1 MTVSEVPTVLR
12 REIEIGGRTLTIE
25 NGRMAR
31 LADGSA
37 LVQYG
42 GTTILA
48 TAVASKEANFD
59 RGYFPLFVE
68 YREKSYAAGKIPG
81 GFFKREGR
89 PSEGEVLAARQ
100 IDRPV
105 RPLFPDGYMH
115 EVQIIVTV
123 ISYDQENDP
132 DVLGLIGAS
141 TALAISEIPW
151 AGPVGAVR
159 VGRVDGEFIVNP
171 TMSQTQRG
179 DLELVVAG
187 TRDSIGMVEGG
198 ARECSE
204 ADLLTALR
212 IAHGEIVRLCDFQD
226 AIRQS
231 VGRPKR
237 TFEARRPEPDL
248 ERRVE
253 EIALEGVRQALR
265 IEDKEQRMEAMRL
278 IRADALER
286 LRAEVSVSAVA
297 GESAGP
303 AGLDARTVDSIV
315 ESLEKRV
322 MRTRILDEG
331 IRADGRGLTEI
342 RPITCEIGV
351 LPRTHGSALFTRGQ
365 TQSLGVV
372 TLGTSEDTQMI
383 DDLEEVWHKTFM
395 LHYNFPPFSVG
406 EVGRIGG
413 PGRREIGHGALAE
426 RALRPLV
433 PSQEAFPYTIR
444 IVSDILESNGS
455 SSMATVCSS
464 SLALMEAGVP
474 IPRHCGGVAMGLV
487 KEGDRV
493 AVLSDIMG
501 LEDHLG
507 DMDFKVAGTRAG
519 VTAVQMD
526 MKIAGIDF
534 EVLERALDEA
544 RAGRV
549 HVLSVMEATIAEPRQ
564 ELSAYAPRIL
574 TITIAKDKIR
584 EVIGPGGKVI
594 RGIVEET
601 GAKIDVNDDG
611 VVNIASVDPGAG
623 QRALE
628 RIRQI
633 VAEPE
638 VGRVYEG
645 VVKSVLA
652 FGAFVEFM
660 PGRDGLVHI
669 SELAPGRVEKVED
682 VLNVGDRV
690 QVRLIGIDKQ
700 NRVKLS
706 LRLAADEN
714 WREKVNGGDRGGERP
729 REGGRRPSGD
739 DERRPRRRPR
749 PHRAE

>member
-1 MTVSEVPTVLR
+1 MTVRDVSSVLR
-12 REIEIGGRTLTIE
+12 RDIEIGGRTLTIE
-25 NGRMAR
+25 IGRMAR
-31 LADGSA
+31 LADGAA

-42 GTTILA
+42 GTAVLA
-48 TAVASKEANFD
+48 TVVASKEANYD

-89 PSEGEVLAARQ
+89 PSEGEILAARQ
-100 IDRPV
+100 VDRPI
-105 RPLFPDGYMH
+105 RPLFPEGYMH
-115 EVQIIVTV
+115 EVQVVVTV
-123 ISYDQENDP
+123 VSYDQENDA
-132 DVLGLIGAS
+132 DVLGLLGAS
-141 TALAISEIPW
+141 TALSVSEIPW
-151 AGPVGAVR
+151 QGPVSAVR
-159 VGRVDGEFIVNP
+159 IGRVNGAFVVNP
-171 TMSQTQRG
+171 TMEQVEQG
-179 DLELVVAG
+179 DLEVVVAG
-187 TRDSIGMVEGG
+187 SGDSIVMVEGG

-204 ADLLTALR
+204 SDLLETLR
-212 IAHGEIVRLCDFQD
+212 IAQREIARLCEFQE
-226 AIRQS
+226 AIREA
-231 VGRPKR
+231 VGKAKKE
-237 TFEARRPEPDL
+237 FVARRPAPAL

-253 EIALEGVRQALR
+253 ELAADGVRHALR
-265 IEDKEQRMEAMRL
+265 IADKEQRQEAMRL
-278 IRADALER
+278 LRASLLER
-286 LRAEVSVSAVA
+286 LQAEAAAQVPPAAPIAA
-297 GESAGP
+297 GQIND
-303 AGLDARTVDSIV
+303 LV
-315 ESLEKRV
+315 EAIEKRE
-322 MRTRILDEG
+322 MRRRILEEG
-331 IRADGRGLTEI
+331 ARADGRGLADI
-342 RPITCEIGV
+342 RAITCEIGV

-372 TLGTSEDTQMI
+372 TLGTSDDTQMI
-383 DDLEEVWHKTFM
+383 DDLEEVYHKTFM

-406 EVGRIGG
+406 EVGRIGS

-426 RALRPLV
+426 RSLRPLI
-433 PSQEAFPYTIR
+433 PSQDAFPYTIR

-474 IPRHCGGVAMGLV
+474 IARHCAGVAMGLV

-507 DMDFKVAGTRAG
+507 DMDFKVAGTRDG
-519 VTAVQMD
+519 VTALQMD
-526 MKIAGIDF
+526 IKIGGISFD
-534 EVLERALDEA
+534 VLGRALEQA
-544 RAGRV
+544 RAGRY
-549 HVLSVMEATIAEPRQ
+549 HVLAAMEATIAEPRGEISQ
-564 ELSAYAPRIL
+564 YAPRIL

-611 VVNIASVDPGAG
+611 VVNIASVDPRAG
-623 QRALE
+623 QRALD
-628 RIRQI
+628 RIREI

-638 VGRVYEG
+638 LGRVYEG

-660 PGRDGLVHI
+660 PNRDGLVHI

-690 QVRLIGIDKQ
+690 RVRLIGIDKQ

-706 LRLAADEN
+706 LRAADDEN
-714 WREKVNGGDRGGERP
+714 WQERVNGERSREGAGRGG
-729 REGGRRPSGD
+729 SGD
-739 DERRPRRRPR
+739 GDGRGRGRPR
-749 PHRAE
+749 PRSRRAD

>member
-1 MTVSEVPTVLR
+1 VLR

-25 NGRMAR
+25 IGRMAR
-31 LADGSA
+31 LADGSV

-42 GTTILA
+42 GTAVLA
-48 TAVASKEANFD
+48 TVVASKEANYD

-89 PSEGEVLAARQ
+89 PSEGEILAARQ
-100 IDRPV
+100 VDRPI
-105 RPLFPDGYMH
+105 RPLFPEGYMH
-115 EVQIIVTV
+115 EVQVVVTV
-123 ISYDQENDP
+123 MSYDQENDA
-132 DVLGLIGAS
+132 DVLGLLGAS
-141 TALAISEIPW
+141 MALSVSEIPW
-151 AGPVGAVR
+151 QGPVSGVR
-159 VGRVDGEFIVNP
+159 IGRVDGRFIVNP
-171 TMSQTQRG
+171 TMAQVVEG
-179 DLELVVAG
+179 DFEVVVAG
-187 TRDSIGMVEGG
+187 TADSIVMVEGG

-204 ADLLTALR
+204 SDLLEALR
-212 IAHGEIVRLCDFQD
+212 IAQGELARLCEFQNGVRR
-226 AIRQS
+226 AI
-231 VGRPKR
+231 GKPKKE
-237 TFEARRPEPDL
+237 FVARRPDPEL

-253 EIALEGVRQALR
+253 ELSVEGVRHALR
-265 IEDKEQRMEAMRL
+265 IPDKEQRQEAMRL
-278 IRADALER
+278 LRATLLER
-286 LRAEVSVSAVA
+286 LQA
-297 GESAGP
+297 
-303 AGLDARTVDSIV
+303 DAAAQGAAPTPLTPHQIHELV
-315 ESLEKRV
+315 EGIEKRE
-322 MRTRILDEG
+322 MRRRILQEG
-331 IRADGRGLTEI
+331 VRADGRGLTDI

-372 TLGTSEDTQMI
+372 TLGTSDDTQMI
-383 DDLEEVWHKTFM
+383 DDLEEVYHKTFM

-406 EVGRIGG
+406 EVGRIGS

-426 RALRPLV
+426 RSLKPLI

-474 IPRHCGGVAMGLV
+474 IARHCAGVAMGLV
-487 KEGDRV
+487 KEGDQV
-493 AVLSDIMG
+493 AVLSDILG

-507 DMDFKVAGTRAG
+507 DMDFKVAGTHAG

-526 MKIAGIDF
+526 IKIGGISF
-534 EVLERALDEA
+534 EVLERALEQA
-544 RAGRV
+544 RAGRH
-549 HVLSVMEATIAEPRQ
+549 HVLAAME
-564 ELSAYAPRIL
+564 SAITEARGEISQYAPRIL
-574 TITIAKDKIR
+574 TLTIAKDKIR

-611 VVNIASVDPGAG
+611 VVNIASVDPRAG
-623 QRALE
+623 QRALD
-628 RIRQI
+628 RIREI

-638 VGRVYEG
+638 IGRIYDG

-660 PGRDGLVHI
+660 PGKDGLVHI
-669 SELAPGRVEKVED
+669 SELAVGRVEKVED
-682 VLNVGDRV
+682 VLNLGDKVR
-690 QVRLIGIDKQ
+690 VRLIGIDKQ

-706 LRLAADEN
+706 LRAVEDEN
-714 WREKVNGGDRGGERP
+714 WQERVNGERSREGAGRGGD
-729 REGGRRPSGD
+729 GDGRGRG
-739 DERRPRRRPR
+739 RPR
-749 PHRAE
+749 PRSRRAD

>member
-1 MTVSEVPTVLR
+1 MTVRDVPSVLR
-12 REIEIGGRTLTIE
+12 REIEIGGRTLTVEI
-25 NGRMAR
+25 GRMAR

-42 GTTILA
+42 GTAILA
-48 TAVASKEANFD
+48 TVVASKEANYD

-89 PSEGEVLAARQ
+89 PSEGEILAARQ
-100 IDRPV
+100 VDRPI

-115 EVQIIVTV
+115 EVQVVVTV
-123 ISYDQENDP
+123 MSYDQENDA
-132 DVLGLIGAS
+132 DVLGLLGAS
-141 TALAISEIPW
+141 TALSVSEIPW
-151 AGPVGAVR
+151 QGPVSAVR
-159 VGRVDGEFIVNP
+159 IGRVDGRFVVNP
-171 TMSQTQRG
+171 TMAQVEAG
-179 DLELVVAG
+179 DFEIVVAG
-187 TRDSIGMVEGG
+187 TADSIVMVEGG
-198 ARECSE
+198 AHECSE
-204 ADLLTALR
+204 RDLLEALR
-212 IAHGEIVRLCDFQD
+212 MAQGELARLCEFQN
-226 AIRQS
+226 AIREA
-231 VGRPKR
+231 VGKPKKA
-237 TFEARRPEPDL
+237 FVPPPPDPEL

-253 EIALEGVRQALR
+253 ELAFEGVRQALR
-265 IEDKEQRMEAMRL
+265 IADKEQRQEAMRL
-278 IRADALER
+278 LRATLLER
-286 LRAEVSVSAVA
+286 LQA
-297 GESAGP
+297 
-303 AGLDARTVDSIV
+303 DAAAQGTAATSFTQHQINELV
-315 ESLEKRV
+315 ESIEKRE
-322 MRTRILDEG
+322 MRRRILEEG
-331 IRADGRGLTEI
+331 MRADGRGLTDI
-342 RPITCEIGV
+342 RSITCEIGV

-372 TLGTSEDTQMI
+372 TLGTSDDTQMI
-383 DDLEEVWHKTFM
+383 DDLEEVYHKTFM

-406 EVGRIGG
+406 EVGRIGS

-426 RALRPLV
+426 RSLKPLI

-474 IPRHCGGVAMGLV
+474 IARHCAGVAMGLV

-507 DMDFKVAGTRAG
+507 DMDFKVAGTDQG

-526 MKIAGIDF
+526 IKIGGISFD
-534 EVLERALDEA
+534 VLERALEQA
-544 RAGRV
+544 RAGRH
-549 HVLSVMEATIAEPRQ
+549 HVLAAMNAAIAGPRSEISQ
-564 ELSAYAPRIL
+564 YAPRIL
-574 TITIAKDKIR
+574 TLTISKDKIR

-611 VVNIASVDPGAG
+611 VVNIASVDPRAG
-623 QRALE
+623 QRALD
-628 RIRQI
+628 RIREI

-638 VGRVYEG
+638 IGRIYDG

-660 PGRDGLVHI
+660 PGKDGLVHI
-669 SELAPGRVEKVED
+669 SELAQGRVEKVED

-690 QVRLIGIDKQ
+690 RVRLIGIDKQ

-706 LRLAADEN
+706 LRAVEDEN
-714 WREKVNGGDRGGERP
+714 WQERVNGERSREGAGRGG
-729 REGGRRPSGD
+729 SGD
-739 DERRPRRRPR
+739 GDGRGRGRPR
-749 PHRAE
+749 PRSRRAD

>member
-1 MTVSEVPTVLR
+1 MTVRDVPSVLR
-12 REIEIGGRTLTIE
+12 RDLEVGGRTLSIE
-25 NGRMAR
+25 IGRMAR
-31 LADGSA
+31 LADGA
-37 LVQYG
+37 VLVQYG
-42 GTTILA
+42 GTAILA
-48 TAVASKEANFD
+48 TVVASKEANYE

-89 PSEGEVLAARQ
+89 PSEGEILAARQ
-100 IDRPV
+100 VDRPI
-105 RPLFPDGYMH
+105 RPLFPEGYMH
-115 EVQIIVTV
+115 EVQVVVSV
-123 ISYDQENDP
+123 ISYDQENDA
-132 DVLGLIGAS
+132 DVLGLLGAS
-141 TALAISEIPW
+141 LALSVSDIPW
-151 AGPVGAVR
+151 QGPVSGVR

-171 TMSQTQRG
+171 TMEQIEKG

-187 TRDSIGMVEGG
+187 TKDSIVMVEGG
-198 ARECSE
+198 AREVAE
-204 ADLLTALR
+204 DELLEALR
-212 IAHGEIVRLCDFQD
+212 IGQREIARLSEFQETVRA
-226 AIRQS
+226 AI
-231 VGRPKR
+231 GKPKR
-237 TFEARRPEPDL
+237 EFVARRPEPEL

-253 EIALEGVRQALR
+253 ALAAEGVRAALR
-265 IEDKEQRMEAMRL
+265 VADKEQRQEA
-278 IRADALER
+278 IRA
-286 LRAEVSVSAVA
+286 LRAEVLERLQAEA
-297 GESAGP
+297 AAAGP
-303 AGLDARTVDSIV
+303 EQAGATGALEARTVNALV
-315 ESLEKRV
+315 EEIENRE
-322 MRTRILDEG
+322 MRRRILDEG
-331 IRADGRGLTEI
+331 VRADGRGVTEI

-372 TLGTSEDTQMI
+372 TLGTSDDTQMI
-383 DDLEEVWHKTFM
+383 DDLEQVYHKTFM

-426 RALRPLV
+426 RSLKPLI

-474 IPRHCGGVAMGLV
+474 LARHCAGVAMGLV
-487 KEGDRV
+487 KDGERV

-507 DMDFKVAGTRAG
+507 DMDFKVAGTRDG

-526 MKIAGIDF
+526 IKIGGISF
-534 EVLERALDEA
+534 EVLERALEQA
-544 RAGRV
+544 RAGRQ
-549 HVLSVMEATIAEPRQ
+549 HVLAAMQAAIAKPRAEISQ
-564 ELSAYAPRIL
+564 YAPRIL

-611 VVNIASVDPGAG
+611 VVNIASVDPRAG
-623 QRALE
+623 QRALD
-628 RIRQI
+628 RIREI

-638 VGRVYEG
+638 IGRVYDG
-645 VVKSVLA
+645 LVKSVLA

-660 PGRDGLVHI
+660 PGKDGLVHI
-669 SELAPGRVEKVED
+669 SELAQGRVEKVED

-690 QVRLIGIDKQ
+690 RVRLIGIDKQ

-706 LRLAADEN
+706 LRAADDEN
-714 WREKVNGGDRGGERP
+714 WQERVNGERS
-729 REGGRRPSGD
+729 RDEGGRGGSGD
-739 DERRPRRRPR
+739 SDGRGRRRPPR
-749 PHRAE
+749 PRSRRAD